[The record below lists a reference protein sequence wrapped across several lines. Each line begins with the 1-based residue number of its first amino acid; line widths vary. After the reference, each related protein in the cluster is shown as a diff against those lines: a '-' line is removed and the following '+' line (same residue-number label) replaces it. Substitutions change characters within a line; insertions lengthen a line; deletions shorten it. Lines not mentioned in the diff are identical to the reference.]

1 MSWVANRQTTRVED
15 MGYCLLGLF
24 GVNMPMIY
32 GEGRKAFLRLQHE
45 IIKASTDQSLF
56 AWTLGQNTGLKPEY
70 YGAAFAW
77 SPANFVR
84 CGRVV
89 QTTDGG
95 HSEFALTSVYNNKPQ
110 YILANMGPPQ

>member
-1 MSWVANRQTTRVED
+1 

-95 HSEFALTSVYNNKPQ
+95 HSEFALTNKGLRIEV
-110 YILANMGPPQ
+110 ILVAPKSRENDWIAYLDCAEL